1 MGRYELTQMIKISMY
16 LFENIDLIKFC
27 ICHKLLKF
35 LTFTLVRVINY
46 KRNRSKL
53 GLNHVNYAE
62 ISLIRFN
69 GPDSLNSEWTHNNQI
84 NGQNYRQRLASLKN
98 SAKQKLNRF
107 ESISLFLFQ
116 TEQIMAVSIVEFS
129 VHGQLNKWETPMTA
143 WV

>member
-1 MGRYELTQMIKISMY
+1 MY

-27 ICHKLLKF
+27 ICHKLLNF
-35 LTFTLVRVINY
+35 LDFTSVRIINY
-46 KRNRSKL
+46 KRNRYKL

-84 NGQNYRQRLASLKN
+84 NGQNYKQRPATLKN

-116 TEQIMAVSIVEFS
+116 TEQIMTVPIVEFS
-129 VHGQLNKWETPMTA
+129 AHGQF
-143 WV
+143 

>member
-1 MGRYELTQMIKISMY
+1 MPG
-16 LFENIDLIKFC
+16 
-27 ICHKLLKF
+27 
-35 LTFTLVRVINY
+35 VINY

-84 NGQNYRQRLASLKN
+84 NGQNYMQRPASLKN
-98 SAKQKLNRF
+98 STKQKLNRF

-116 TEQIMAVSIVEFS
+116 TEQIMAGPIVEFS
-129 VHGQLNKWETPMTA
+129 AYGQLNKRETPTTD
-143 WV
+143 WVSKSGRFAVPTDLTYLE